1 MLRKLLLF
9 SFLGAFGVLAGGC
22 PGRPKYPSCDGDKDC
37 KPKERCVMKKC
48 VQCADDTHCP
58 EGHQCVEGG
67 CKPVAGYCASDS
79 DCGPLEVC
87 KNNRCTTCAND
98 GECGP
103 GGRCRDGKCIRPG
116 GCETD
121 EDCPEDQDCVN
132 FRCVKSGT
140 PSTNIPCPLEPV
152 YFGFDVYTL
161 TDPAKAT
168 LQKNYDCLQKAKER
182 PVAVVGFTDSRGT
195 VEYNIGLSDDRAQ
208 AVITYLGRLGV
219 DPARMRK
226 LPKGAAEAKGVDEAG
241 FANDRRVE
249 IVWE

>member
-9 SFLGAFGVLAGGC
+9 FFLVSAATCGGK
-22 PGRPKYPSCDGDKDC
+22 PKYPSCDGDKDC
-37 KPKERCVMKKC
+37 KAKEHCVLKKC
-48 VQCADDTHCP
+48 VQCADNTHCP
-58 EGHQCVEGG
+58 KGQECVAGG
-67 CKPVAGYCASDS
+67 CKMKAGYCDADS

-87 KNNRCTTCAND
+87 KNHKCTTCAND

-103 GGRCRDGKCIRPG
+103 GGKCRNGKCIRPG

-132 FRCVKSGT
+132 FRCVKPGGPTS
-140 PSTNIPCPLEPV
+140 NIPKCPMDPI

-161 TDPAKAT
+161 TDEAKAS
-168 LQKNYDCLQKAKER
+168 LQKNFDCLQANKDR
-182 PVAVVGFTDSRGT
+182 TIAVVGHTDARGT
-195 VEYNIGLSDDRAQ
+195 VEYNISLSDDRAQ

-226 LPKGAAEAKGVDEAG
+226 LPKGSAEAKGTDEAG
-241 FANDRRVE
+241 YAKDRRVE
-249 IVWE
+249 FVWE